1 MKRIRGMLGPIDIA
15 LLAILLGWAV
25 VALLGSQI
33 FPAPLAGGGPPVAL
47 PPGESNLLGTDDLGR
62 DLLSRLLAGMSTTMG
77 VGIGATL
84 VALVFGTA
92 YGAVAGLAGRRTD
105 EIMMRVVDIGFALPF
120 MFLVILLMSLFGR
133 SLALLFIALG
143 LVEWLPLSRV
153 VRAGVHNLRDEPY
166 LEAARMMGGGRFYV
180 MWAHLIPQLGAPLV
194 VYSTLMLPVVMMQEA
209 FLSFLG
215 LGVPPPMSSWG
226 TLIAKGVE
234 RIDTAPWI
242 LIFSA
247 GSLAIWLICLYAA
260 GDRLAR
266 RLNFR
271 RSTGVPDPS
280 MAVIDITD
288 MEKTDAAKGVEE

>member
-1 MKRIRGMLGPIDIA
+1 MLGPLDLA

-25 VALLGSQI
+25 VALIGSEL
-33 FPAPLAGGGPPVAL
+33 FPTQVAGAAL
-47 PPGESNLLGTDDLGR
+47 PRAVPPGGSSLLGTDDLGR
-62 DLLSRLLAGMSTTMG
+62 DLLPRLLAGMRTTMG

-84 VALVFGTA
+84 LALVFGTA

-105 EIMMRVVDIGFALPF
+105 EIMMRGVDVGFALPY

-133 SLALLFIALG
+133 SMALLFIALG

-166 LEAARMMGGGRFYV
+166 LEAAHMMGGGRIYV
-180 MWAHLIPQLGAPLV
+180 ILKHLIPQLGAPLV

-215 LGVPPPMSSWG
+215 LGVPPPTASWG
-226 TLIAKGVE
+226 TMIAKGVE
-234 RIDTAPWI
+234 LIDTAPWI

-247 GSLAIWLICLYAA
+247 GSLAVWLICLYAA

-266 RLNFR
+266 RMNIR

-280 MAVIDITD
+280 MAVIDTSD
-288 MEKTDAAKGVEE
+288 LDAVEGAGE

>member
-1 MKRIRGMLGPIDIA
+1 MRLIRGKLGPVDIV
-15 LLAILLGWAV
+15 LLAVLLGWAV
-25 VALLGSQI
+25 ITLIGSQL
-33 FPAPLAGGGPPVAL
+33 FPAPVAGAGLPQAL
-47 PPGESNLLGTDDLGR
+47 PPGGSNLLGTDDLGR
-62 DLLSRLLAGMSTTMG
+62 DLLTRLLEGMRTTMG

-84 VALVFGTA
+84 LALVFGTA

-105 EIMMRVVDIGFALPF
+105 EIMMRGVDVGFALPY

-133 SLALLFIALG
+133 SMTLLFIALG
-143 LVEWLPLSRV
+143 LVEWLPLSRI
-153 VRAGVHNLRDEPY
+153 VRAGVHNLRDEAY
-166 LEAARMMGGGRFYV
+166 LEAARMMGGGRTYV
-180 MWAHLIPQLGAPLV
+180 MLKHLIPQLGAPLV
-194 VYSTLMLPVVMMQEA
+194 VYATLMLPVVMMQEA

-215 LGVPPPMSSWG
+215 LGVPPPMASWG

-247 GSLAIWLICLYAA
+247 GSLAVWLICLYAA

-266 RLNFR
+266 YMNIR

-280 MAVIDITD
+280 MAVIDISD
-288 MEKTDAAKGVEE
+288 MDAAEGVEE